1 MSAFS
6 TNDGSTLR
14 LRVFAGTVLLLFGLL
29 GARLVQMQI
38 LDQSQYTDEAEDN
51 AIEQKLVLPARGY
64 VYDRNGELLVDNV
77 TTYDLTVTPRRF
89 ETEHLPDLA
98 RLLGVSDSLMQVRY
112 DRVVQYSRYKESV
125 LMENIPFGAFVRLR
139 ENQYRIPGI
148 GFELRQQR
156 RYHGEAELSHALGY
170 VREISEDQLEAMR
183 AEGYRQGDKVGIA
196 GIESHY
202 ENVLRG
208 RVGREFVLVNT
219 HGMEVARY
227 KDGEDDLN
235 PQAGWEL
242 HLSIDARVQA
252 LAESL
257 FVGKRGGAVAIS
269 PKTGE
274 LIAMVSAPDYDLDRW
289 RGRLSQ
295 DFVDY
300 VYRNPDRPLFNRAT
314 QSFQPPGST
323 WKPFMS
329 LVALEEGMI
338 TRDTR
343 LFCGGGYLLG
353 GRFFKCL
360 GGTHGPIG
368 VERAIQVSCN
378 TFFYRLMNDEINGK
392 RMDLTTWSTWANRFG
407 FGTRAPIDFPD
418 QHPGLIPDSSYFDE
432 LFPRGWGPGFTINL
446 GIGQG
451 NMGTT
456 PLQLARYTAAIANGG
471 ELPWPH
477 LLKHQVNATVGDTLR
492 PRWESDPLPVSPDNV
507 DIIRRGM
514 ELVVES
520 GTARIAQIDSFS
532 VAGKT
537 GTAQNPRG
545 DDHSVF
551 IGYAPVDD
559 PEIAVGILVENAG
572 YGSTAAAPIASLMM
586 EQYLKGRVDR
596 IGLIQV
602 VMNRRSGRDRG

>member
-1 MSAFS
+1 MGTFA
-6 TNDGSTLR
+6 TKEGATVR
-14 LRVFAGTVLLLFGLL
+14 LQVFAGTVLLLFGLL

-38 LDQSQYTDEAEDN
+38 LDQSQYSNEAEDN

-64 VYDRNGELLVDNV
+64 IYDRNGELLVDNV

-89 ETEHLPDLA
+89 DTEKLPDLA
-98 RLLGVSDSLMQVRY
+98 RLLGVTDSLLQARY
-112 DRVVQYSRYKESV
+112 DRVVQYSRFKESV
-125 LMENIPFGAFVRLR
+125 LMEAIPFGAFVRLR

-156 RYHGEAELSHALGY
+156 RYHGDAELSHALGY
-170 VREISEDQLEAMR
+170 VREISPEQLESKR

-196 GIESHY
+196 GIEAHY
-202 ENVLRG
+202 ENLLRG

-227 KDGEDDLN
+227 KDGEDDLD
-235 PQAGWEL
+235 PQAGFEL

-257 FVGKRGGAVAIS
+257 FVGKRGGAVALS

-274 LIAMVSAPDYDLDRW
+274 IIAMVSAPDYDLDQW

-295 DFVDY
+295 TFVDY

-343 LFCGGGYLLG
+343 LFCGGGYTLG

-360 GGTHGPIG
+360 GGSHGPIA

-378 TFFYRLMNDEINGK
+378 TFYYRLMNDELNGK

-407 FGTRAPIDFPD
+407 FGTLAPLDFPD
-418 QHPGLIPDSSYFDE
+418 QHAGLIPDSSYFDE
-432 LFPRGWGPGFTINL
+432 VFPGGWGPGFTINL

-477 LLKHQVNATVGDTLR
+477 LLSHQVNTATGEITR
-492 PRWESDPLPVSPDNV
+492 PRWEADPLPVSPEHV
-507 DIIRRGM
+507 ETIRRGM
-514 ELVVES
+514 ELVVEA
-520 GTARIAQIDSFS
+520 GTARIAQIDSVS

-602 VMNRRSGRDRG
+602 VMNRTSGRDRG

>member
-1 MSAFS
+1 MGTFA
-6 TNDGSTLR
+6 TKEGATVR
-14 LRVFAGTVLLLFGLL
+14 LQVFAGTVLLLFGLL

-38 LDQSQYTDEAEDN
+38 LDQSQYSNEAEDN

-64 VYDRNGELLVDNV
+64 IYDRNGELLVDNV

-89 ETEHLPDLA
+89 DTEKLPDLA
-98 RLLGVSDSLMQVRY
+98 RLLGVTDSLLQVRY
-112 DRVVQYSRYKESV
+112 DRVVQYSRFKESV
-125 LMENIPFGAFVRLR
+125 LMEAIPFGAFVRLR

-156 RYHGEAELSHALGY
+156 RYHGDAELSHALGY
-170 VREISEDQLEAMR
+170 VREISPEQLESKR

-196 GIESHY
+196 GIEAHY
-202 ENVLRG
+202 ENLLRG

-227 KDGEDDLN
+227 KDGEDDLD
-235 PQAGWEL
+235 PQAGFEL

-257 FVGKRGGAVAIS
+257 FVGKRGGAVALS

-274 LIAMVSAPDYDLDRW
+274 IIAMVSAPDYDLDQW

-295 DFVDY
+295 TFVDY

-343 LFCGGGYLLG
+343 LFCGGGYTLG

-360 GGTHGPIG
+360 GGSHGPIA

-378 TFFYRLMNDEINGK
+378 TFYYRLMNDELNGK

-407 FGTRAPIDFPD
+407 FGTLAPLDFPD
-418 QHPGLIPDSSYFDE
+418 QHAGLIPDSSYFDE
-432 LFPRGWGPGFTINL
+432 VFPGGWGPGFTINL

-477 LLKHQVNATVGDTLR
+477 LLSHQVNTATGVTTR
-492 PRWESDPLPVSPDNV
+492 PRWEADPLPVSPEHV
-507 DIIRRGM
+507 ETIRRGM
-514 ELVVES
+514 ELVVEA
-520 GTARIAQIDSFS
+520 GTARIAQIDSVS

-602 VMNRRSGRDRG
+602 VMNRTSGRDRG